1 MVPYIRLSK
10 SGRTGL
16 FCFFVILFLLQIH
29 SIAGLELKT
38 LNLHAVA
45 GAAGRTG
52 QVLPVGGEVQ
62 QPERA
67 GGVPPLRQRLQESGH
82 QA

>member
-1 MVPYIRLSK
+1 MIIEKLN
-10 SGRTGL
+10 
-16 FCFFVILFLLQIH
+16 FL
-29 SIAGLELKT
+29 
-38 LNLHAVA
+38 AVA
-45 GAAGRTG
+45 GSAGRTG
-52 QVLPVGGEVQ
+52 QVLSVGGEVQ